1 MTLNR
6 QNFLFSYLLI
16 EKISYLCT
24 VIYILIEKMA
34 KNTSLQNVQ
43 EIVMATSDKN
53 ESARRT
59 AMLKEGTLRKIA
71 PKVYTT
77 TMDEAPEVIIK
88 RNLFYV
94 LGQLYP
100 HAVIS
105 HRSAYE
111 LKPTAEGDIFL
122 TYTYTKNVSL
132 PGVTVHL
139 MKGPMGT
146 PHDMPFIE
154 NLYISSAERRALE
167 NLQKGRAR
175 NSVSKC
181 LPRTYIEEM
190 LERILQVNG
199 ETGLNTFRD
208 KARNIATELGMDA
221 EFDVLNA
228 IIGALLSTKPSG
240 VLSSASAIA
249 RAKGEPFDDGRVKL
263 FKTLFETLHGEQF
276 PFIDEPNVENAAF
289 RNFAFFESYFS
300 NYIEGTEFEIEDVL
314 GTFQLVASRRE
325 MRRTPSSSDEL
336 IELLQ
341 DRHRIMM
348 AARPDKEPGMFKMQ
362 NNHAGDTHFVDCT
375 LVRGTLRKGYEYY
388 QALEHP
394 FARSLFMLFMV
405 SEVHPFNDGN
415 GRISRVMMNA
425 ELVAADQS
433 KIIIPTVFRE
443 DYLNALRRLTRR
455 GDPSVIIRALSR
467 VRQFSANITGD
478 DFDATRKYLEECNAF
493 KDGDGYILRF

>member
-1 MTLNR
+1 
-6 QNFLFSYLLI
+6 
-16 EKISYLCT
+16 
-24 VIYILIEKMA
+24 MA

-43 EIVMATSDKN
+43 EIVMATSDKT
-53 ESARRT
+53 ELTHKA

-77 TMDEAPEVIIK
+77 NMDEAPETIIK

-111 LKPTAEGDIFL
+111 LKPTADGDIFL

-139 MKGPMGT
+139 MQGPMGT

-190 LERILQVNG
+190 LERILQVDG

-300 NYIEGTEFEIEDVL
+300 NYIEGTEFEIEDARQIIETGQPMPARNADSHDVL

>member
-1 MTLNR
+1 
-6 QNFLFSYLLI
+6 
-16 EKISYLCT
+16 
-24 VIYILIEKMA
+24 MA
-34 KNTSLQNVQ
+34 KNTSLRNVM
-43 EIVMATSDKN
+43 EIVMGSSNKSD
-53 ESARRT
+53 SVRIT
-59 AMLKEGTLRKIA
+59 AMQKEGTLRKIA

-77 TMDEAPEVIIK
+77 NMDEEPEVIIK

-111 LKPTAEGDIFL
+111 LKPTESGDIYL
-122 TYTYTKNVSL
+122 TYSYTKNVKL
-132 PGVTVHL
+132 PGIIVHL
-139 MKGPMGT
+139 MQGPMGT
-146 PHDMPFIE
+146 EHDMPFIE

-175 NSVSKC
+175 SNVSKC
-181 LPRTYIEEM
+181 KPRAYIEET
-190 LERILQVNG
+190 LERMLQVNG
-199 ETGLNTFRD
+199 EAGLNAFRD
-208 KARNIATELGMDA
+208 KARSIAAELGMNE
-221 EFDVLNA
+221 EFETLHT
-228 IIGALLSTKPSG
+228 IIGALLATKPTG
-240 VLSSASAIA
+240 ILSSANAIA
-249 RAKGEPFDDGRVKL
+249 RAQGAPFDEERVKL
-263 FKTLFETLHGEQF
+263 FSILFEALHNEQF
-276 PFIDEPNVENAAF
+276 PYVDEPNVMNSAF

-300 NYIEGTEFEIEDVL
+300 NYIEGTEFEIEDAWKIVETGQPMPARNADSHDVL

-325 MRRTPSSSDEL
+325 MRRTPTSTDNF

-341 DRHRIMM
+341 DRHRILM
-348 AARPDKEPGMFKMQ
+348 AARPDRNPGMFKMQ

-375 LVRGTLRKGYEYY
+375 LVRGTLNKGYEYY

-394 FARSLFMLFMV
+394 FSRALFMLFMV

-415 GRISRVMMNA
+415 GRISRIMMNA

-433 KIIIPTVFRE
+433 KVIIPTVFRE

-455 GDPSVIIRALSR
+455 GDPSVLIRAMSR

-478 DFDATRKYLEECNAF
+478 DFETTRNYLEKCNAF